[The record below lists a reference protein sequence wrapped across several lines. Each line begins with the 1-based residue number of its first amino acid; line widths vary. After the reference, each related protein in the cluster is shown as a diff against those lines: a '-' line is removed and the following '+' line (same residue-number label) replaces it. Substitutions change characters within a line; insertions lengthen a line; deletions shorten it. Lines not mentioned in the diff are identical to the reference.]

1 MIQVHV
7 ATRGVVPQ
15 TTKAAEKTSAPE
27 TKTQVP
33 ALEEK
38 PVVETKKAA
47 VKAAPAVSENKES
60 KEPAEKKEKAQPRV
74 KIGRKA
80 KTVVVTPAEG
90 TRITRENL
98 YKEFQSYLSEESG
111 IEAFKDINLASSEG
125 VFTAFEKFIEQIIV
139 KYPVLFAGFL
149 FRHKNVPDCFRE
161 PNKDILYIGAH
172 KEITAQRSFDPMR
185 RICHFEDGVFEAG
198 EYVKA
203 DENSLPVFQCS
214 PEESKRIE
222 PIYRRHLETVATR
235 LEKDE
240 EKATNRK
247 AKILDRFAHIH

>member
-7 ATRGVVPQ
+7 TPRGATPVSNKVAEKTTAPEVKPQ
-15 TTKAAEKTSAPE
+15 VTAPEEKPISTKKTSTATAPVAEDVAAEK
-27 TKTQVP
+27 
-33 ALEEK
+33 
-38 PVVETKKAA
+38 
-47 VKAAPAVSENKES
+47 

-74 KIGRKA
+74 KIGRKT

-98 YKEFQSYLSEESG
+98 YKEFQVFLSEKSG
-111 IEAFKDINLASSEG
+111 IEAFNDINLTSSES
-125 VFTAFEKFIEQIIV
+125 VFTSFESFIEGIIE

-161 PNKDILYIGAH
+161 PNKDILFIGAH
-172 KEITAQRSFDPMR
+172 KEITAQRSFDPVR

-198 EYVKA
+198 DYVKNG
-203 DENSLPVFQCS
+203 ESTELMFQVN

-222 PIYRRHLETVATR
+222 PIYRRHLDTVASR

-240 EKATNRK
+240 EKARNRK
-247 AKILDRFAHIH
+247 AKILDRFAHIR